1 MQRTW
6 LYGVALVVAALGL
19 LAAITMLSGDVVGV
33 VDSQRI
39 MEEFVVARVQK
50 SLEEEAERLQSELD
64 QAIAETAELPVEER
78 VPKVDELKEEYQRR
92 LDEYKTQLVEPK
104 IQQVKT
110 VIKEVASARRVDMVI
125 DNASQLVLYGGV
137 DLTDEVLEEL
147 GK

>member
-1 MQRTW
+1 
-6 LYGVALVVAALGL
+6 
-19 LAAITMLSGDVVGV
+19 MLSGDVVGV

-137 DLTDEVLEEL
+137 DLTDAVLEEL

>member
-137 DLTDEVLEEL
+137 DLTDAVLEEL